1 MEDGEKVL
9 DILAHH
15 PSTAN
20 FISRKLAQRFVADI
34 PPQSL
39 VDKMAKTFLDTD
51 GDIRAVMKAM
61 LDSKEF
67 WSQGAYQAKVKT
79 PFELVASSVR
89 ALNGNVEDAFALANQ
104 VGNLGEP
111 LYRKQEPTGYSN
123 LNSDW
128 INSAALLGRMNF
140 ALALAQNKV
149 PGVKVDVTRL
159 NGDPNAIAKAL
170 LSRDISKQTQQAI
183 EKALQEK
190 KEQSPAL
197 VAGLVIG
204 SPDFQRR

>member
-1 MEDGEKVL
+1 
-9 DILAHH
+9 
-15 PSTAN
+15 
-20 FISRKLAQRFVADI
+20 
-34 PPQSL
+34 
-39 VDKMAKTFLDTD
+39 
-51 GDIRAVMKAM
+51 
-61 LDSKEF
+61 
-67 WSQGAYQAKVKT
+67 
-79 PFELVASSVR
+79 VR
-89 ALNGNVEDAFALANQ
+89 ALNGTVDDAFALSNQ

-123 LNSDW
+123 LNTDW

-159 NGDPNAIAKAL
+159 NGDPVTIAKAL
-170 LSRDISKQTQQAI
+170 LSREISKQTQQAI